1 MKILFI
7 IIAWIIA
14 IILLLIGFKLGREST
29 IKISVSNPDE
39 ISERDIDKDMDLLK
53 DIICKI
59 CDYAVDNKLP
69 PTLTVETVAKNILA
83 ICSLADFDGW
93 QK

>member
-14 IILLLIGFKLGREST
+14 SILLLIGFRLGRGT
-29 IKISVSNPDE
+29 IVKISISSPDE
-39 ISERDIDKDMDLLK
+39 ISERDIDKDMELLK
-53 DIICKI
+53 DILCQI

-69 PTLTVETVAKNILA
+69 PTLTIETVANNILA
-83 ICSLADFDGW
+83 ICRLADFDGW